1 MKTVILFTCLLVA
14 LCVMLSAGCCHLQP
28 QNRVAVPNKDF
39 PYSFDK
45 APFISPRIIQ
55 DLSTWISDSGD
66 QVVAINV
73 LEAQGSNRYHGD
85 AHVGEGHPPY
95 VSTETTTVDF
105 GVTNNAWFGYHFIG
119 MTKSGVYV
127 LETSD
132 SGGGSGVFR
141 NILLL
146 TFEDDDGIV
155 CDWEKTVAR
164 HLNKRKRLLINKLGE
179 IPLGDRWDGELKVE
193 GDSIIVG
200 KDRGWFSVSGGT
212 GGAR

>member
-1 MKTVILFTCLLVA
+1 
-14 LCVMLSAGCCHLQP
+14 
-28 QNRVAVPNKDF
+28 
-39 PYSFDK
+39 
-45 APFISPRIIQ
+45 
-55 DLSTWISDSGD
+55 
-66 QVVAINV
+66 
-73 LEAQGSNRYHGD
+73 
-85 AHVGEGHPPY
+85 
-95 VSTETTTVDF
+95 
-105 GVTNNAWFGYHFIG
+105 

-155 CDWEKTVAR
+155 CDWEKTVAL